1 MLESLKRINGGYLAA
16 ANPGSPDGM
25 GRYDVFWLRDIMYA
39 TYANEYLGNMEEM
52 IDSYELV
59 MTIMMKHKENICE
72 AIRKMPERALR
83 PYSTPGTGSP
93 PDPRP
98 AGRARP

>member
-72 AIRKMPERALR
+72 AIRKMPERALHADIIQ
-83 PYSTPGTGSP
+83 TPSKKSVQTGVIIN
-93 PDPRP
+93 
-98 AGRARP
+98 